1 MLLTTKE
8 EHINFLN
15 GIFCQAK
22 NLVAEGSNVIA
33 TLVMSQLIEIMGSY
47 LDTKPMRSRE
57 QSATRFNTA
66 IYRLFPIKYSKANR
80 KSFLYY
86 QLRTS
91 IVHTLTPTCSIALK
105 SGVSEQHLNEN
116 DEITEIYTGNLLN
129 DTEKALHIL
138 IRLINEDK
146 VKLKKLAA
154 GEVDVIP

>member
-1 MLLTTKE
+1 MLITTKE
-8 EHINFLN
+8 EHIIFLN

-22 NLVAEGSNVIA
+22 TLIEEGNNVVA
-33 TLVMSQLIEIMGSY
+33 TLIMSQLIEIMGSY
-47 LDTKPMRSRE
+47 FDAKPIRSRE
-57 QSATRFNTA
+57 QSANRFNTA
-66 IYRLFPIKYSKANR
+66 IYKLFPIKYSKANR

-91 IVHTLTPTCSIALK
+91 IVHTLTPTCSITLK
-105 SGVSEQHLNEN
+105 SGNSDQHLIEK

-129 DTEKALHIL
+129 DTEKALQVL

-154 GEVDVIP
+154 GEIE

>member
-1 MLLTTKE
+1 MLITTKE

-15 GIFCQAK
+15 GILNQAK
-22 NLVAEGSNVIA
+22 NLNSEGSNVVA

-47 LDTKPMRSRE
+47 LDAKPMRTKE
-57 QSATRFNTA
+57 QSANRFNTA

-91 IVHTLTPTCSIALK
+91 IVHTLTPTCSISLK
-105 SGVSEQHLNEN
+105 SGTSDQHLSEK
-116 DEITEIYTGNLLN
+116 DEITEIYTGNLLL
-129 DTEKALHIL
+129 DTEKALQIL

-154 GEVDVIP
+154 GEVE

>member
-1 MLLTTKE
+1 MLITTKE

-15 GIFCQAK
+15 CILDHAK
-22 NLVAEGSNVIA
+22 SLNAEGNNVVA

-47 LDTKPMRSRE
+47 LDNKPMRSRE
-57 QSATRFNTA
+57 QSANRFNTA
-66 IYRLFPIKYSKANR
+66 IYKLFPIKYSKANR

-91 IVHTLTPTCSIALK
+91 IVHTLTPTSSIILK
-105 SGVSEQHLNEN
+105 SGTSEQHLSEK
-116 DEITEIYTGNLLN
+116 DEITEIYTGNLLC
-129 DTEKALHIL
+129 DTEKALRIL

-154 GEVDVIP
+154 GEVE